1 MTDVDA
7 EGGVPAV
14 MKGLLSAG
22 LLHGDCLT
30 VTGKTIEENLADV
43 APCGQG
49 QDVIFPLSNPLA
61 PAGRH
66 IRVLRGSLAPG
77 GAVLKASGKDLSTPF
92 SGPARVFD
100 GEDAAY
106 AAVMAVRACRR
117 VGGVAAYHK
126 CYAAAHHNHAF
137 TLWNRVS

>member
-7 EGGVPAV
+7 VGGVPAV
-14 MKGLLSAG
+14 MKDMLSAG
-22 LLHGDCLT
+22 LLHGDCMT
-30 VTGKTIEENLADV
+30 VTGKTVEENLADV

-49 QDVIFPLSNPLA
+49 QDVIFPISNPLA

-106 AAVMAVRACRR
+106 NAVMAVRQGCTLAGGCR
-117 VGGVAAYHK
+117 VLG
-126 CYAAAHHNHAF
+126 HHGALL
-137 TLWNRVS
+137 TCVPQQPRRAS